1 MEDKKDY
8 KVTWKG
14 WISLAFLIILFSGTM
29 ADQTGFLKAF
39 DLNSLVGAFGKSE
52 GAKVSFIGTGG
63 FGAKEGMMVGLSLI
77 PTVMVAQGLLDVC
90 ESYGA
95 LKAAARLFQPILR
108 PLLGI
113 PGAAGLAF
121 VSSFTSSDVGAFITK
136 EMYEK
141 GEITDDERTVF
152 AAYQYAGSGTVNNT
166 VAAGAA
172 LVPISVLPV
181 GAVIGLIIVVKILG
195 ANMVRMYLKYYH
207 RKHPEGGNVS

>member
-1 MEDKKDY
+1 MEDNKDY

-14 WISLAFLIILFSGTM
+14 WVALFFLIVLFSGTM
-29 ADQTGFLKAF
+29 GAQEGCMKAF

-52 GAKVSFIGTGG
+52 GAKVAFIGTGG
-63 FGAKEGMMVGLSLI
+63 FGAKEGMLVGLSLI

-95 LKAAARLFQPILR
+95 IKAAAKLFQPILK

-113 PGAAGLAF
+113 PGVAGLAF

-136 EMYEK
+136 DMFEN
-141 GEITDDERTVF
+141 GLINDDERTVF

-166 VAAGAA
+166 IAAGAA

-181 GAVIGLIIVVKILG
+181 GAIIGLIVVVKILG
-195 ANMVRMYLKYYH
+195 ANFVRMYLKFYH
-207 RKHPEGGNVS
+207 KKHPEGGKI

>member
-1 MEDKKDY
+1 MDEKKEL

-14 WISLAFLIILFSGTM
+14 WLSLAFLIILFSGTLGS
-29 ADQTGFLKAF
+29 QTGWLKAF
-39 DLNSLVGAFGKSE
+39 DLNSLVGAFGKAE
-52 GAKVSFIGTGG
+52 GAKVAFVGTGG

-95 LKAAARLFQPILR
+95 LKAAAKLFHPLLR

-113 PGAAGLAF
+113 PGVAGLAF

-136 EMYEK
+136 DMYEK

-166 VAAGAA
+166 IAAGAA

-181 GAVIGLIIVVKILG
+181 GAIIGMIVIVKIIG
-195 ANMVRMYLKYYH
+195 ANLVRMYLKVYH
-207 RKHPEGGNVS
+207 KRHPEGGNA

>member
-1 MEDKKDY
+1 MEDNKDY

-14 WISLAFLIILFSGTM
+14 WVALLFLIVLFSGTM
-29 ADQTGFLKAF
+29 GAQEGWMKAF

-52 GAKVSFIGTGG
+52 GAKVAFIGTGG
-63 FGAKEGMMVGLSLI
+63 FGAKEGMLVGLSLI

-95 LKAAARLFQPILR
+95 IKAAAKLFQPILK

-113 PGAAGLAF
+113 PGVAGLAF

-136 EMYEK
+136 DMFEN
-141 GEITDDERTVF
+141 GLINDDERTVF

-166 VAAGAA
+166 IAAGAA

-181 GAVIGLIIVVKILG
+181 GAIIGLIVVVKILG
-195 ANMVRMYLKYYH
+195 ANFVRMYLKFYH
-207 RKHPEGGNVS
+207 KKHPEGGKI

>member
-1 MEDKKDY
+1 MEDNKDY

-14 WISLAFLIILFSGTM
+14 WVALFFLIVLFSGTM
-29 ADQTGFLKAF
+29 GAQEGWMKAF

-52 GAKVSFIGTGG
+52 GAKVAFIGTGG
-63 FGAKEGMMVGLSLI
+63 FGAKEGMLVGLSLI

-95 LKAAARLFQPILR
+95 IKAAAKLFQPILK

-113 PGAAGLAF
+113 PGVAGLAF

-136 EMYEK
+136 DMFEN
-141 GEITDDERTVF
+141 GLINDDERTVF

-166 VAAGAA
+166 IAAGAA

-181 GAVIGLIIVVKILG
+181 GAIIGLIVVVKILG
-195 ANMVRMYLKYYH
+195 ANFVRLYLKFYH
-207 RKHPEGGNVS
+207 KKHPEGGKI

>member
-1 MEDKKDY
+1 MEDNKDY

-14 WISLAFLIILFSGTM
+14 WVSLFFLIVLFSGTM
-29 ADQTGFLKAF
+29 GAQEGWLKAF
-39 DLNSLVGAFGKSE
+39 DLNSLVGAFGKAE
-52 GAKVSFIGTGG
+52 GAKVAFIGTGG
-63 FGAKEGMMVGLSLI
+63 FGAKEGMLVGLSLI

-95 LKAAARLFQPILR
+95 IKAAAKLFQPILK

-113 PGAAGLAF
+113 PGVAGLAF

-136 EMYEK
+136 DMFES
-141 GEITDDERTVF
+141 GLINDDERTVF

-166 VAAGAA
+166 IAAGAA

-181 GAVIGLIIVVKILG
+181 GAIIGLIVIVKILG
-195 ANMVRMYLKYYH
+195 ANFVRIYLKFFH
-207 RKHPEGGNVS
+207 KRHPEGGKI

>member
-1 MEDKKDY
+1 MDDKKEL

-14 WISLAFLIILFSGTM
+14 WLSLAFLIILFSGTLGS
-29 ADQTGFLKAF
+29 QTGWLKAF
-39 DLNSLVGAFGKSE
+39 DLNSLVGAFGKAE
-52 GAKVSFIGTGG
+52 GAKVAFVGTGG

-95 LKAAARLFQPILR
+95 LKAAAKLFHPLLR

-113 PGAAGLAF
+113 PGIAGLAF

-136 EMYEK
+136 DMYEK
-141 GEITDDERTVF
+141 GEINDDERTVF

-181 GAVIGLIIVVKILG
+181 GAIIGMIIIVKILG
-195 ANMVRMYLKYYH
+195 ANLVRMYLKFYH
-207 RKHPEGGNVS
+207 KKHPEGGEA

>member
-1 MEDKKDY
+1 MEDNKDY
-8 KVTWKG
+8 KVSWKG
-14 WISLAFLIILFSGTM
+14 WVSLFFLIVLFSGTM
-29 ADQTGFLKAF
+29 GAQEGWLKAF

-52 GAKVSFIGTGG
+52 GAKVAFIGTGG
-63 FGAKEGMMVGLSLI
+63 FGAKEGMLVGLSLI

-95 LKAAARLFQPILR
+95 IKAAAKLFQPILK

-113 PGAAGLAF
+113 PGVAGLAF

-136 EMYEK
+136 DMFES
-141 GEITDDERTVF
+141 GLINDDERTVF

-166 VAAGAA
+166 IAAGAA

-181 GAVIGLIIVVKILG
+181 GAIIGLIVIVKILG
-195 ANMVRMYLKYYH
+195 ANFVRMYLKFYH
-207 RKHPEGGNVS
+207 KKHPEGGNL

>member
-1 MEDKKDY
+1 MEDNKDY

-14 WISLAFLIILFSGTM
+14 WVALFFLIVLFSGTM
-29 ADQTGFLKAF
+29 GAQEGWMKAF

-52 GAKVSFIGTGG
+52 GAKVAFIGTGG
-63 FGAKEGMMVGLSLI
+63 FGAKEGMLVGLSLI

-95 LKAAARLFQPILR
+95 IKAAAKLFQPILK

-113 PGAAGLAF
+113 PGVAGLAF

-136 EMYEK
+136 DMFEN
-141 GEITDDERTVF
+141 GLINDDERTVF

-166 VAAGAA
+166 IAAGAA

-181 GAVIGLIIVVKILG
+181 GAIIGLIVVVKILG
-195 ANMVRMYLKYYH
+195 ANFVRMYLKFYH
-207 RKHPEGGNVS
+207 KKHPEGGKI

>member
-1 MEDKKDY
+1 MDEKKEL

-14 WISLAFLIILFSGTM
+14 WLSLAFLIILFSGTLGS
-29 ADQTGFLKAF
+29 QTGWLKAF
-39 DLNSLVGAFGKSE
+39 DLNSLVGAFGKAE
-52 GAKVSFIGTGG
+52 GAKIAFVGTGG

-95 LKAAARLFQPILR
+95 LKAAAKLFHPLLR

-113 PGAAGLAF
+113 PGVAGLAF

-136 EMYEK
+136 DMYEK

-172 LVPISVLPV
+172 LVPISVLPI
-181 GAVIGLIIVVKILG
+181 GAIIGMIIIVKIIG
-195 ANMVRMYLKYYH
+195 ANLVRMYLKVYH
-207 RKHPEGGNVS
+207 KKHPEGGAA

>member
-1 MEDKKDY
+1 MDEKKEL

-14 WISLAFLIILFSGTM
+14 WLSLAFLIILFSGTLGS
-29 ADQTGFLKAF
+29 QTGWLKAF
-39 DLNSLVGAFGKSE
+39 DLNSLVGAFGKAE
-52 GAKVSFIGTGG
+52 GAKVAFVGTGG

-95 LKAAARLFQPILR
+95 LKAAAKLFHPLLR

-113 PGAAGLAF
+113 PGIAGLAF

-136 EMYEK
+136 DMYEK

-181 GAVIGLIIVVKILG
+181 GAIIGMIIIVKILG
-195 ANMVRMYLKYYH
+195 ANLVRMYLKIYH
-207 RKHPEGGNVS
+207 KKHPEGGEA

>member
-1 MEDKKDY
+1 MDEKKEL

-14 WISLAFLIILFSGTM
+14 WLSLAFLIILFSGTLGS
-29 ADQTGFLKAF
+29 QTGWLKAF
-39 DLNSLVGAFGKSE
+39 DLNSLVGAFGKAE
-52 GAKVSFIGTGG
+52 GAKVAFVGTGG

-95 LKAAARLFQPILR
+95 LKAAAKLFHPLLR

-113 PGAAGLAF
+113 PGVAGLAF

-136 EMYEK
+136 DMYEK

-166 VAAGAA
+166 IAAGAA

-181 GAVIGLIIVVKILG
+181 GAIIGMIVIVKILG
-195 ANMVRMYLKYYH
+195 ANLVRMYLKVYH
-207 RKHPEGGNVS
+207 KRHPEGGNA

>member
-1 MEDKKDY
+1 MDEKKEL

-14 WISLAFLIILFSGTM
+14 WLSLAFLIILFSGTLGS
-29 ADQTGFLKAF
+29 QTGWLKAF
-39 DLNSLVGAFGKSE
+39 DLNSLVGAFGKAE
-52 GAKVSFIGTGG
+52 GAKVAFVGSGG

-95 LKAAARLFQPILR
+95 LKAAAKLFHPLLR

-113 PGAAGLAF
+113 PGIAGLAF

-136 EMYEK
+136 DMYEK

-181 GAVIGLIIVVKILG
+181 GAIIGMIIIVKILG
-195 ANMVRMYLKYYH
+195 ANLVRMYLKIYH
-207 RKHPEGGNVS
+207 KKHPEGGEA

>member
-1 MEDKKDY
+1 M
-8 KVTWKG
+8 
-14 WISLAFLIILFSGTM
+14 
-29 ADQTGFLKAF
+29 
-39 DLNSLVGAFGKSE
+39 
-52 GAKVSFIGTGG
+52 
-63 FGAKEGMMVGLSLI
+63 
-77 PTVMVAQGLLDVC
+77 C

-95 LKAAARLFQPILR
+95 LKAAAKLFHPLLR

-113 PGAAGLAF
+113 PGIAGLAF

-136 EMYEK
+136 DMYEK

-181 GAVIGLIIVVKILG
+181 GAIIGMIIIVKILG
-195 ANMVRMYLKYYH
+195 ANLVRMYLKIYH
-207 RKHPEGGNVS
+207 KKHPEGGEA

>member
-1 MEDKKDY
+1 MEDNKDY

-14 WISLAFLIILFSGTM
+14 WVALFFLIVLFSGTM
-29 ADQTGFLKAF
+29 GAQEGWMKAF

-52 GAKVSFIGTGG
+52 GAKVAFIGTGG
-63 FGAKEGMMVGLSLI
+63 FGAKEGMLVGLSLI

-95 LKAAARLFQPILR
+95 IKAAAKLFQPILK

-113 PGAAGLAF
+113 PGVAGLAF

-136 EMYEK
+136 DMFEN
-141 GEITDDERTVF
+141 GLINDDERTVF

-166 VAAGAA
+166 IAAGAA
-172 LVPISVLPV
+172 LVPVSVLPV
-181 GAVIGLIIVVKILG
+181 GAIIGLIVVVKILG
-195 ANMVRMYLKYYH
+195 ANFVRMYLKFYH
-207 RKHPEGGNVS
+207 KKHPEGGKI

>member
-1 MEDKKDY
+1 MEDNKDY

-14 WISLAFLIILFSGTM
+14 WVALFFLIVLFSGTM
-29 ADQTGFLKAF
+29 GAQEGWMKAF

-52 GAKVSFIGTGG
+52 GAKVAFIGTGG
-63 FGAKEGMMVGLSLI
+63 FGAKEGMLVGLSLI

-95 LKAAARLFQPILR
+95 IKAAAKLFQPILK

-113 PGAAGLAF
+113 PGVAGLAF

-136 EMYEK
+136 DMFEN
-141 GEITDDERTVF
+141 GLINDDERTVF

-166 VAAGAA
+166 IAAGAA

-181 GAVIGLIIVVKILG
+181 GAIIGLIVVVKILG
-195 ANMVRMYLKYYH
+195 ANFVRMYLKFYH
-207 RKHPEGGNVS
+207 KKHPEGGKV

>member
-1 MEDKKDY
+1 MDEKKEL

-14 WISLAFLIILFSGTM
+14 WLSLAFLIILFSGTLGS
-29 ADQTGFLKAF
+29 QTGWLKAF
-39 DLNSLVGAFGKSE
+39 DLNSLVGAFGKAE
-52 GAKVSFIGTGG
+52 GAKIAFVGTGG

-95 LKAAARLFQPILR
+95 LKAAAKLFHPLLR

-113 PGAAGLAF
+113 PGIAGLAF

-136 EMYEK
+136 DMYEK

-172 LVPISVLPV
+172 LVPISVLPI
-181 GAVIGLIIVVKILG
+181 GAIIGMIIIVKIIG
-195 ANMVRMYLKYYH
+195 ANLVRMYLKAYH
-207 RKHPEGGNVS
+207 KKHPEGGAA

>member
-1 MEDKKDY
+1 MEDNKDY

-14 WISLAFLIILFSGTM
+14 WVALFFLIVLFSGTM
-29 ADQTGFLKAF
+29 GAQEGWMKAF

-52 GAKVSFIGTGG
+52 GAKVAFIGTGG
-63 FGAKEGMMVGLSLI
+63 FGAKEGMLVGLSLI

-95 LKAAARLFQPILR
+95 IKAAAKLFQPILK

-113 PGAAGLAF
+113 PGVAGLAF

-136 EMYEK
+136 DMFEN
-141 GEITDDERTVF
+141 GLINDDERTVF

-166 VAAGAA
+166 IAAGAA

-181 GAVIGLIIVVKILG
+181 GAIVGLIVVVKILG
-195 ANMVRMYLKYYH
+195 ANFVRMYLTFYH
-207 RKHPEGGNVS
+207 KKHPAGGKI

>member
-1 MEDKKDY
+1 MEGLGGSVLPDCSVLWNY
-8 KVTWKG
+8 G
-14 WISLAFLIILFSGTM
+14 M
-29 ADQTGFLKAF
+29 KAF

-52 GAKVSFIGTGG
+52 GAKVAFIGTGG
-63 FGAKEGMMVGLSLI
+63 FGAKEGMLVGLSLI

-95 LKAAARLFQPILR
+95 IKAAAKLFQPILK

-113 PGAAGLAF
+113 PGVAGLAF

-136 EMYEK
+136 DMFEN
-141 GEITDDERTVF
+141 GLINDDERTVF

-166 VAAGAA
+166 IAAGAA

-181 GAVIGLIIVVKILG
+181 GAIIGLIVVVKILG
-195 ANMVRMYLKYYH
+195 ANFVRMYLKFYH
-207 RKHPEGGNVS
+207 KKHPEGGKI